1 LIQSLHAAC
10 GEMEATHNKAE
21 SGKSALLTAR
31 AFAEKLVPSM
41 EKVAEICAN
50 LETVV
55 DDADWPL
62 PKFSE
67 LLFTR

>member
-1 LIQSLHAAC
+1 
-10 GEMEATHNKAE
+10 
-21 SGKSALLTAR
+21 
-31 AFAEKLVPSM
+31 M
-41 EKVAEICAN
+41 EKVAEICSN